1 MCSSFGQF
9 LAWTVCPFLCS
20 SCHSYLILKQDFRG
34 EVELSAQVP
43 RAVRTLGES
52 NCGCGMISAIFQIV
66 PPEVGF
72 HSCSMFFF
80 MLRSQWT
87 WKPGVQ
93 IEARKGEGSSFS
105 GCNFL
110 RERMGARTAVLN
122 DIVYSVYIIC
132 IHGMQYNISRV
143 KQICSAGFTSLYWY
157 IWYILVLNGTIIL
170 CQIMS
175 DTMI

>member
-9 LAWTVCPFLCS
+9 LALTVCPFLCS
-20 SCHSYLILKQDFRG
+20 SWHSYLILKQDFRG

-52 NCGCGMISAIFQIV
+52 NFRCGMISAIFQI
-66 PPEVGF
+66 VGF

-80 MLRSQWT
+80 MLKRSQWT
-87 WKPGVQ
+87 CTPGVQ

-105 GCNFL
+105 RCNCI

-122 DIVYSVYIIC
+122 DIVYSVI
-132 IHGMQYNISRV
+132 YNMYTWHAV
-143 KQICSAGFTSLYWY
+143 Q
-157 IWYILVLNGTIIL
+157 YILCKTNMFCRFHKFYTDIFDI
-170 CQIMS
+170 CWF
-175 DTMI
+175 